1 VPQRDQPVAAGAAHF
16 GAAGGLAGSGHG
28 ADRAGRAAL
37 ALARAARS
45 GLGTSGRLHV
55 RLVWLFSLIAAIP
68 TLLVVIFASLLFQS
82 GVEFWF
88 SDDSRGMLENAS
100 SLARGYYADK
110 LRDVGRESVAMA
122 GDVRGYFDQ
131 APITSQD
138 FLAGYSWQVY
148 SRKMD
153 ESAIIERARDGTLRT
168 AAIVDPNGKDDRE
181 RITPDELRSSM
192 PASRSSSRLR
202 PSGSRR

>member
-1 VPQRDQPVAAGAAHF
+1 
-16 GAAGGLAGSGHG
+16 
-28 ADRAGRAAL
+28 
-37 ALARAARS
+37 
-45 GLGTSGRLHV
+45 V

-88 SDDSRGMLENAS
+88 PTIRA
-100 SLARGYYADK
+100 ACWKTPAA
-110 LRDVGRESVAMA
+110 LRAAIMPTSCAMWAASVAMA

-138 FLAGYSWQVY
+138 FAAGYSWQVY

-153 ESAIIERARDGTLRT
+153 ESAIVERAATAPCARPPSSIPTART
-168 AAIVDPNGKDDRE
+168 TASGSRPTSCA
-181 RITPDELRSSM
+181 SSM
-192 PASRSSSRLR
+192 PASRSS
-202 PSGSRR
+202 